1 MVKLLKATAS
11 KCFGW
16 LSGNGKKDYA
26 WWVWYPTGMIPMRPE
41 NK

>member
-1 MVKLLKATAS
+1 MVKLIKTTAS

-26 WWVWYPTGMIPMRPE
+26 WWVWCPTGMIPIK
-41 NK
+41 ND